1 MKREKHN
8 DKSSK
13 QQILRMH
20 PLAEPGY
27 YPQIETS
34 KSLCRDTNI
43 VEIPYSPTCIRMWNE
58 ISSLW
63 RASKISSRV
72 HEHFADNR
80 VRSYCRRYRCLRTV
94 KWKNVII
101 CVIQAHNLPIFRA
114 LKQKTLVLLCILFL
128 VYQRTTSIKIK
139 CRQRVG
145 DSTEKSK
152 LGTSLIGH

>member
-1 MKREKHN
+1 
-8 DKSSK
+8 
-13 QQILRMH
+13 MH

-101 CVIQAHNLPIFRA
+101 CMIQAHNLPIISFRA
-114 LKQKTLVLLCILFL
+114 LKQKTLVLLCLLFL